1 MNIMS
6 ASSDL
11 NSNTDGDRYN
21 DFEEANAGSDPSDPN
36 NFPNEAPVISNQVY
50 TMSES
55 LETGSTIGI
64 INATDP
70 NNDVLEFLVFPNNAD
85 PDGDGNL
92 AFRTSGNIQLAGP
105 RQ

>member
-1 MNIMS
+1 
-6 ASSDL
+6 
-11 NSNTDGDRYN
+11 
-21 DFEEANAGSDPSDPN
+21 
-36 NFPNEAPVISNQVY
+36 
-50 TMSES
+50 MSES

-92 AFRTSGNIQLAGP
+92 AFRTSGNILIVNDSDDFDYDGDLDHDDDKMSVLG
-105 RQ
+105 REKCLRNDCDYDCDNDGRRWGRRL